1 MDITLTPV
9 EIRVLG
15 SLLEKEAATPENYPL
30 SLNALTNACNQKTSR
45 EPVMELSETTVLDAV
60 ESLIKKSFATSK
72 SSAGSRVAKYGHR
85 LSNRLREE
93 YNFSPPELTVL
104 CILFLRGPQTIGE
117 IRTRSSRMHGFS
129 DMFELEQT
137 LNRLAQRE
145 DGPFVIR
152 LERQPG
158 QKELR
163 YMHLFGDQEYSEAAA
178 AAVYM
183 PATDGSLEAGI
194 LSDDSARITELEFKV
209 QALNREVAE
218 LKQRLEEFIRQF
230 E

>member
-1 MDITLTPV
+1 
-9 EIRVLG
+9 
-15 SLLEKEAATPENYPL
+15 
-30 SLNALTNACNQKTSR
+30 
-45 EPVMELSETTVLDAV
+45 
-60 ESLIKKSFATSK
+60 
-72 SSAGSRVAKYGHR
+72 
-85 LSNRLREE
+85 
-93 YNFSPPELTVL
+93 
-104 CILFLRGPQTIGE
+104 
-117 IRTRSSRMHGFS
+117 MHGFS

-145 DGPFVIR
+145 DGPFAVR

-183 PATDGSLEAGI
+183 PAADGSLEAGI
-194 LSDDSARITELEFKV
+194 LSDDSARLTELEFKV